1 MGDVHE
7 IEQLVGKVVVVSTK
21 VDLPQHTINTLT
33 STIEQEWRKKDP
45 GRPLR
50 LQYTRGGPLVVERM
64 VRLSPEAEDQGLL
77 TPYLVAKNN
86 SEFDMLSRTDK
97 SPLETLCMA
106 SEALHR
112 KGTPARYLVCQDRR
126 DFDKW
131 VGVDLDVGRVFN
143 VDVFEDPDVPKQVRC
158 LLCGSASGAMIDD
171 VEATII
177 VTKEQL

>member
-7 IEQLVGKVVVVSTK
+7 IEELVGKVVVVSTK
-21 VDLPQHTINTLT
+21 VELPQHTINTLT

-50 LQYTRGGPLVVERM
+50 LQYTRGGALIVERM
-64 VRLSPEAEDQGLL
+64 VRLSPGAPTEGLL

-86 SEFDMLSRTDK
+86 SEFDILSRPGR
-97 SPLETLCMA
+97 SALETLCVA

-112 KGTPARYLVCQDRR
+112 KGTPSRFLVCKDRR
-126 DFDKW
+126 EFDKW

-143 VDVFEDPDVPKQVRC
+143 VDVFEDPDVPQQVRC
-158 LLCGSASGAMIDD
+158 LLCGSATGPMIDD

-177 VTKEQL
+177 VTQEQP

>member
-21 VDLPQHTINTLT
+21 VELPQHTINTLT

-50 LQYTRGGPLVVERM
+50 LQYTRGGALVVERM
-64 VRLSPEAEDQGLL
+64 VRVDPESEVADLM

-86 SEFDMLSRTDK
+86 SEFDILNQPDRT
-97 SPLETLCMA
+97 PLETLCLA
-106 SEALHR
+106 SEVLHR
-112 KGTPARYLVCQDRR
+112 KGTPSRFLVCQDRR
-126 DFDKW
+126 EFDKW
-131 VGVDLDVGRVFN
+131 VGVALDVGRVFN

-158 LLCGSASGAMIDD
+158 LLCGSATGAMIED

-177 VTKEQL
+177 ITREQT